1 MSGQKPHL
9 PWSKH
14 CVCSHK
20 RRWSSLTLGMNI
32 DYNIPRIQG
41 IPLLRGITWWPSP
54 IASEVMV
61 LSYQIILWL
70 AKRCMSAVQWQ
81 DDPAFNGRVGG
92 VQLTVCLLVLQKWP
106 LKIHGF
112 IVHPIPQLLW
122 CRQECRVQRGMM
134 KEMQLDASAPWH
146 QRTNCESHGMVWNCG
161 VLQDLSGKWEQHW
174 NNDNTWD

>member
-14 CVCSHK
+14 CVFSHK

-41 IPLLRGITWWPSP
+41 IPLLGGMTWWPSP

-81 DDPAFNGRVGG
+81 DDPIYGRVGG
-92 VQLTVCLLVLQKWP
+92 VQFTVCLLVLQKWP

-112 IVHPIPQLLW
+112 IWFIQFPSSKSVPPGMSSPAGNDEGNAAGCECALAPTDQL
-122 CRQECRVQRGMM
+122 RE
-134 KEMQLDASAPWH
+134 SWH
-146 QRTNCESHGMVWNCG
+146 GLELRCPTGF
-161 VLQDLSGKWEQHW
+161 
-174 NNDNTWD
+174 